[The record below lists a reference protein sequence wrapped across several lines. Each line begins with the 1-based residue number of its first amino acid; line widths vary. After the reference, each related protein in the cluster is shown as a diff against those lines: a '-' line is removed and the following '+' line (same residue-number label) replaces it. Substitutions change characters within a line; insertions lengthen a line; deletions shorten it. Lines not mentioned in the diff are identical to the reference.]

1 MGASVQVFRQ
11 LCIMLLYMLVGY
23 TLYKKKILTEAGS
36 KELAAMLVKI
46 IIPAV
51 IINSFCSEYT
61 PEKAQKIALSALG
74 AALLLGVSILMAR
87 LVFPHKPIEQFSA
100 AFSNPGFIG
109 LPLIQSM
116 LGADAAVLVVA
127 FIAMLNILQAS
138 YGVCI
143 LREKQDKIKWKPLL
157 LNPIGESVPSMYSA
171 V

>member
-74 AALLLGVSILMAR
+74 AALLLGVSILMSRFCIAR
-87 LVFPHKPIEQFSA
+87 ITRW
-100 AFSNPGFIG
+100 
-109 LPLIQSM
+109 PLRP
-116 LGADAAVLVVA
+116 DC
-127 FIAMLNILQAS
+127 
-138 YGVCI
+138 GVGNCA
-143 LREKQDKIKWKPLL
+143 PC
-157 LNPIGESVPSMYSA
+157 NGGT
-171 V
+171 

>member
-87 LVFPHKPIEQFSA
+87 LVFPHALCILSRSRKIPLSLMIVRGGST
-100 AFSNPGFIG
+100 PYCR
-109 LPLIQSM
+109 PLITHQQGQAGLSTA
-116 LGADAAVLVVA
+116 GACP
-127 FIAMLNILQAS
+127 FI
-138 YGVCI
+138 
-143 LREKQDKIKWKPLL
+143 
-157 LNPIGESVPSMYSA
+157 
-171 V
+171 

>member
-61 PEKAQKIALSALG
+61 PERAQKIALSACPTASDG
-74 AALLLGVSILMAR
+74 VAAQGLESVRSLQSQCTVVVS
-87 LVFPHKPIEQFSA
+87 
-100 AFSNPGFIG
+100 G
-109 LPLIQSM
+109 LPVM
-116 LGADAAVLVVA
+116 FPRLGGKRQIRH
-127 FIAMLNILQAS
+127 FS
-138 YGVCI
+138 
-143 LREKQDKIKWKPLL
+143 
-157 LNPIGESVPSMYSA
+157 SA
-171 V
+171 LF

>member
-87 LVFPHKPIEQFSA
+87 LVFPHTI
-100 AFSNPGFIG
+100 
-109 LPLIQSM
+109 
-116 LGADAAVLVVA
+116 VL
-127 FIAMLNILQAS
+127 Q
-138 YGVCI
+138 
-143 LREKQDKIKWKPLL
+143 
-157 LNPIGESVPSMYSA
+157 YSE
-171 V
+171 